1 MATCQVDSCGTK
13 ISRGSATSKAGSL
26 GNGGMITHLRT
37 KHPEVFK
44 DMNTSKTAKK
54 GDERDDKDETVR
66 GSKCSFRL
74 RTKQSRQD
82 FLEQVKHIKLL

>member
-1 MATCQVDSCGTK
+1 
-13 ISRGSATSKAGSL
+13 
-26 GNGGMITHLRT
+26 MITHLRT

-44 DMNTSKTAKK
+44 DMNASKTVKK

-82 FLEQVKHIKLL
+82 FLEQVKQIKLLLRFFRQNCLVKLY